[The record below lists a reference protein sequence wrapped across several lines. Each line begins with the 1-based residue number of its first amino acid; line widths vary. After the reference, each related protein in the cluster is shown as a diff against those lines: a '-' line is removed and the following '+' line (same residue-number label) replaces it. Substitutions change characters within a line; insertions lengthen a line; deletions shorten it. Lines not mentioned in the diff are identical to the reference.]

1 MPLDFPAPFAQ
12 NTPPP
17 EGGRRQA
24 TRDAGQPRSRT
35 RTAIAA
41 GTIGLLAA
49 LSACS
54 SDASYDETAD
64 AAPLPAEVTVN
75 LTGDLL
81 WHPAVYESGMMPD
94 GSWDY
99 TDTFAGVQPEVEAA
113 DMAICH
119 QEVPF
124 ANWGGPYSGYPSFQ
138 APPPIAGEVVKAGWD
153 MCTTASNHSVD
164 AGTEGL
170 IRTLDIMDEA
180 GLEHAGMARTQEE
193 FDEPRIHETA
203 DGVKIAVVAG
213 TYGTNGIPVEFP
225 YLVPDLDPDTLLK
238 RAADARAAGADI
250 VMVAMHAGDEGVTE
264 PTAQQQELADILTKS
279 DDVDIVY
286 GHHAH
291 AVQPIE
297 KVNGKWVVYGL
308 GNLVAQQL
316 STNIPAFEGLMV
328 DVTFVPKDGADAET
342 EGPAWE
348 VGTVQFTPTIISPPG
363 ISPVTV
369 TTIDK
374 AIEALRAEY
383 GDQADVSGL
392 EAARERTRAAVY
404 SRGAEGETDLVEG

>member
-1 MPLDFPAPFAQ
+1 MPSACTSPIAQ

-17 EGGRRQA
+17 GRITWR
-24 TRDAGQPRSRT
+24 RT

-54 SDASYDETAD
+54 AGDDAETNVDAAAE

-94 GSWDY
+94 GSFDY
-99 TDTFAGVQPEVEAA
+99 TETFAGVQHEVEAA
-113 DMAICH
+113 DLAICH

-138 APPPIAGEVVKAGWD
+138 APPPIAGEVVEAGWD

-180 GLEHAGMARTQEE
+180 GLEHAGMARSQEE
-193 FDEPRIHETA
+193 FDAPRIHETA
-203 DGVKIAVVAG
+203 DGVKIAVVTG

-225 YLVPDLDPDTLLK
+225 YLVPDLDPDTLLQ
-238 RAADARAAGADI
+238 RAADAREAGADI

-264 PTAQQQELADILTKS
+264 PNAQQQELAEILTRS

-328 DVTFVPKDGADAET
+328 DVTFVPKEGANAET
-342 EGPAWE
+342 EGPVWE
-348 VGTVQFTPTIISPPG
+348 VGTLTFTPTIISPPG
-363 ISPVTV
+363 VHPVTV

-374 AIEALRAEY
+374 AIANLKEQY
-383 GDQADVSGL
+383 GEQADVSAL
-392 EAARERTRAAVY
+392 EAARERTLAAVY